1 MGLWN
6 QIRATLSAVWADIQS
21 PRVDE
26 HTQLITWLTQ
36 SGRAEHGLSLQILQI
51 IPAIPYVQ
59 FRQRLEAMARDDEQ
73 HATLL
78 QQHLGILGG
87 TAWELQRASDGSENN
102 LPTSPWRRVLRVLL
116 EKRELYERYHQAVS
130 VADDSSLQTVLQQLR
145 DDEERHQ
152 EELIEMLMQLD
163 AHVHETID

>member
-59 FRQRLEAMARDDEQ
+59 FRQRLEVMARDDEQ

-163 AHVHETID
+163 AHVHETIN

>member
-1 MGLWN
+1 VGLWD

-26 HTQLITWLTQ
+26 HTQLVTWLTQ
-36 SGRAEHGLSLQILQI
+36 SGGGEHDLALQIRQL
-51 IPAIPYVQ
+51 IPAIPYAQ

-73 HATLL
+73 HAALL
-78 QQHLGILGG
+78 QRYLGILSG
-87 TAWELQRASDGSENN
+87 TAWELQGASDGSANS

-116 EKRELYERYHQAVS
+116 EKRELYERYRQAAS
-130 VADDSSLQTVLQQLR
+130 VVDDPSLRTILQQLR

-152 EELIEMLMQLD
+152 EELIEMLTQLD
-163 AHVHETID
+163 AHIHETID